1 MRRKSSETKRIFIRD
16 SYMKILN
23 RNKAANQCKSIHRE
37 AVMKLLAHKDEHGM
51 VTVTVTY
58 SPAYASM
65 FDRII
70 HIFDGN
76 QVTEQ

>member
-1 MRRKSSETKRIFIRD
+1 MRRKSGETERIIIRD
-16 SYMKILN
+16 RYMKILN
-23 RNKAANQCKSIHRE
+23 RKQGANQCKSIHRE
-37 AVMKLLAHKDEHGM
+37 AVMKLLAHKDEQGM
-51 VTVTVTY
+51 VTVTVSY

-70 HIFDGN
+70 HVFDEN